1 LVRIASYNVENLFA
15 RPKVFNP
22 TDWSLGK
29 PALDA
34 YGEVNT
40 LIGKTT
46 YSPADKNK
54 IRDLLVTLDIYTV
67 NTHGAIR
74 RKSTPTP
81 RWAWLCKNRGTFDR
95 EPQDVTQDVEII
107 ANGRS
112 DWIGWVELA
121 TEPTDEVGTR
131 LTARVI
137 QDVGADIIGIVEAED
152 RPSLVRFNNELLNDL
167 YGHAMLVD
175 GNDERG
181 IDVAI
186 MTRANVSIESIRSN
200 VDATDAVGLVFSRD
214 CPQYEVRTPNG
225 TTIHIL
231 VNHFKSQSGGGGT
244 APAAGDKGPANRRR
258 AGPAG
263 PARRRLGGPQRRS
276 DHARQPG
283 AQPREPV
290 QQQQP
295 AGRLLLA
302 AGVRHRQP
310 SRHV

>member
-1 LVRIASYNVENLFA
+1 MVRIASYNVENLFA

-34 YGEVNT
+34 YGEVNA
-40 LIGKTT
+40 LIRKTT

-81 RWAWLCKNRGTFDR
+81 RWAWLRENRGTFDR
-95 EPQDVTQDVEII
+95 EPQDVTQNVEII

-152 RPSLVRFNNELLNDL
+152 RPSLVRFNKELLNDF

-175 GNDERG
+175 E
-181 IDVAI
+181 
-186 MTRANVSIESIRSN
+186 
-200 VDATDAVGLVFSRD
+200 
-214 CPQYEVRTPNG
+214 
-225 TTIHIL
+225 
-231 VNHFKSQSGGGGT
+231 
-244 APAAGDKGPANRRR
+244 GPANRRR
-258 AGPAG
+258 PDPAG
-263 PARRRLGGPQRRS
+263 PARRRLWGPQRRS

-283 AQPREPV
+283 AKPREPV
-290 QQQQP
+290 QQHQP

-310 SRHV
+310 PRHV